1 MVKINNIPLLL
12 LTLSLLLLAGCKSS
26 KDSSTATSK
35 KAHIEQLKKM
45 SAFSNGLNGV
55 SAKMKLS
62 ANINGKAVSSSG
74 SIKAQKSRG
83 VQLAI
88 TPLGLFEIAR
98 VEFLPLYVQYIN
110 KIEAEYA
117 KVDYSSIALLKQH
130 GIGFA
135 LLESLFLNSI
145 YIPDGLSVEKFLST
159 ATVKNIWENMVVTY
173 KAADIIY
180 EYHINKAAGLLIK
193 SVGTYKNGTSV
204 TCTYANFRQVGT
216 AQFPAAIELTLGGA
230 GIGASLSF
238 SLSKIKENGEFTP
251 TTPSASYKKVSPDS
265 LLKLLGGK

>member
-1 MVKINNIPLLL
+1 MVRKNNILLL
-12 LTLSLLLLAGCKSS
+12 LFTLSLLLLAGCKSS
-26 KDSSTATSK
+26 KDSGTATS

-45 SAFSNGLNGV
+45 SALNNGLNSL

-74 SIKAQKSRG
+74 SIKAQKGGG

-88 TPLGLFEIAR
+88 TPLGLFEVAR

-117 KVDYSSIALLKQH
+117 RVDYSSIALLKQH

-145 YIPDGLSVEKFLST
+145 YIPDGLSVEKFLSM
-159 ATVKNIWENMVVTY
+159 ATVKTAGENMMVSHKVG
-173 KAADIIY
+173 DITY
-180 EYHINKAAGLLIK
+180 EYYINNATGLLTK
-193 SVGTYKNGTSV
+193 SVGKYKNGTSV
-204 TCTYANFRQVGT
+204 TCEYGNFQQVGT
-216 AQFPAAIELTLGGA
+216 ARFPAAIELTLGGA
-230 GIGASLSF
+230 SIGASLSF
-238 SLSKIKENGEFTP
+238 SLSRIKENGGFTP
-251 TTPSASYKKVSPDS
+251 TTPSASYKKVSPES

>member
-1 MVKINNIPLLL
+1 MVRKNNILLL
-12 LTLSLLLLAGCKSS
+12 LFTLSLLLAGCKSS
-26 KDSSTATSK
+26 KDSGTATS

-45 SAFSNGLNGV
+45 SALNNGLNSV

-74 SIKAQKSRG
+74 SIKAQKGGG

-88 TPLGLFEIAR
+88 TPLGLFEVAR

-117 KVDYSSIALLKQH
+117 RVDYSSIALLKQH

-159 ATVKNIWENMVVTY
+159 ATVKNIGENMVVTY